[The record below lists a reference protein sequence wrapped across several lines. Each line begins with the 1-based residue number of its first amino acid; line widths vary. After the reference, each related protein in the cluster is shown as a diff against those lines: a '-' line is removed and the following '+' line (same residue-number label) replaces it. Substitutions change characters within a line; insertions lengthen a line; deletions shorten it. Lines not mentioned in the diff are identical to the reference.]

1 MITCFDGYMLP
12 CLHTLMITGPLTF
25 YNFMLIHLDDLMIYA
40 PTFKCFDNRMLTSI
54 DIHTYDIHAH
64 MCTDLDANMCIGL
77 KAYVFM
83 YLDIR
88 TLKHFDY
95 FA

>member
-1 MITCFDGYMLP
+1 
-12 CLHTLMITGPLTF
+12 
-25 YNFMLIHLDDLMIYA
+25 
-40 PTFKCFDNRMLTSI
+40 MLTSI
-54 DIHTYDIHAH
+54 DIHTYDIHTYDIHAH